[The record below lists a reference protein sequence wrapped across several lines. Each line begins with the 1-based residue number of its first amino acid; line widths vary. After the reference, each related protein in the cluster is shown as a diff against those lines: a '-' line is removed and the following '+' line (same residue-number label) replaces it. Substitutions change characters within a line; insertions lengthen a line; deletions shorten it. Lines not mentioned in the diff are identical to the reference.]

1 MVLTVR
7 AGGGRAAKVNDP
19 ATDIQVAQADLIEEF
34 ELFDNWLDRYQYLID
49 LGRKLPEFP
58 AEWKLEANRLHG
70 CQSQVWLH
78 AEAEDNLLIFR
89 AISDSA
95 IVSGLIAVLMR
106 VYSGR
111 TASEV
116 LDTHPDFIDAI
127 GLHEHLSPTRSN
139 GLHAMIDAIKG
150 HALRCAG

>member
-1 MVLTVR
+1 MS
-7 AGGGRAAKVNDP
+7 
-19 ATDIQVAQADLIEEF
+19 DIDIGQAQADLIEEF
-34 ELFDNWLDRYQYLID
+34 ELFDSWLDRYQYLID

-58 AEWKLEANRLHG
+58 ADWQIEEYKLHG
-70 CQSQVWLH
+70 CQSQVWLK
-78 AEAEDNLLIFR
+78 AVEADGKLTFR

-111 TASEV
+111 TASDI
-116 LDTHPDFIDAI
+116 LATPPDFIDAI

-139 GLHAMIDAIKG
+139 GLHAMIDAIRR
-150 HALRCAG
+150 HAVAVQCAG

>member
-1 MVLTVR
+1 MSDV
-7 AGGGRAAKVNDP
+7 
-19 ATDIQVAQADLIEEF
+19 DIGQAQADLIDEF
-34 ELFDNWLDRYQYLID
+34 ELFDSWLDRYQYLID

-58 AEWKLEANRLHG
+58 ADWQTEEYKLHG
-70 CQSQVWLH
+70 CQSQVWLK
-78 AEAEDNLLIFR
+78 AVEADGKLTFR

-111 TASEV
+111 TASDI
-116 LDTHPDFIDAI
+116 LATPPDFIDAI

-139 GLHAMIDAIKG
+139 GLHAMIDAIRR
-150 HALRCAG
+150 HAVAVQCAG